1 MRVTFVSG
9 WAGLPCLY
17 PRIAGQVDFL
27 VPFFSHSPAQIE
39 QALQTECELLIGWS
53 TGAHLILKQLEFAQR
68 QARRILLIAPFLDFP
83 NCVAPRIVNRMRQ
96 RLLREAEATV
106 EDFWARCGNHR
117 QVCPPLKK
125 EQIESLATGLDFL
138 NSSTANPEAG
148 RASRL
153 TLVRCRDDQLI
164 PEVAFQATRAALGHA
179 AVSTVAAAHLPT
191 EPQLVRIIADVS
203 GSALF

>member
-17 PRIAGQVDFL
+17 PHIAERVDFL
-27 VPFFSHSPAQIE
+27 VPFFSHSPVQIE
-39 QALQTECELLIGWS
+39 QALATECELLIGWS
-53 TGAHLILKQLEFAQR
+53 TGAHLILKQLELAGRTAGQ
-68 QARRILLIAPFLDFP
+68 IILIAPFLDFP
-83 NCVAPRIVNRMRQ
+83 NCVAPRILNRMRQ

-106 EDFWARCGNHR
+106 EDFWARCGNRH
-117 QVCPPLKK
+117 QACPPLKK

-138 NSSTANPEAG
+138 NSSTAKPEAG

-153 TLVRCRDDQLI
+153 TLVRCQDDQLV
-164 PEVAFQATRAALGHA
+164 PEAAFQATLGALGHA
-179 AVSTVAAAHLPT
+179 SVTSIAAAHLPT
-191 EPQLVRIIADVS
+191 EPQLTRIIADVS